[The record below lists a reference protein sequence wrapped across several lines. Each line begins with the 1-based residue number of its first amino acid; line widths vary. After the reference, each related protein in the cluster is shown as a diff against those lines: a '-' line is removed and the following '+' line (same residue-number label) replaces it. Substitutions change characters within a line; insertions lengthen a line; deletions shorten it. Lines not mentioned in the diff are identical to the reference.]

1 MTRLLFHPGAFS
13 LLTIAAT
20 VIAGYLLSDPDRKR
34 EPHFLSAPAPIV
46 RTPTME
52 WVSEED
58 FYFEDAAGKRWYAPA
73 GTLTD
78 GASIPQAFLSIT
90 GSPVDNA
97 FLDAALVHDAY
108 CDTRNEQGASYRK
121 ETWEAVHA
129 MFYDALLA
137 GGTTP
142 ATAKIMYAAVWLG
155 GPRWDDPAR
164 SLEQVSEEALVREY
178 RKCVAWVEKN
188 DPTVEELDAW
198 MEKREAELLA
208 EVAAANDSS
217 DDDRS

>member
-1 MTRLLFHPGAFS
+1 MLRLLQTPGAVTSFT
-13 LLTIAAT
+13 LLVT
-20 VIAGYLLSDPDRKR
+20 VTGGFLLSDPDRDQK
-34 EPHFLSAPAPIV
+34 PHFVSSPAPIV
-46 RTPTME
+46 RTQTRE
-52 WVSEED
+52 WVLEQD
-58 FYFEDAAGKRWYAPA
+58 FYFVDAEGKRWHAPQ

-90 GSPVDNA
+90 GSPTDDA

-108 CDTRNEQGASYRK
+108 CDTRNANGLSYQR

-164 SLEQVSEEALVREY
+164 SLENVPEASLLREY

-188 DPTVEELDAW
+188 DPTREEIDAW
-198 MEKREAELLA
+198 MEQREAELLA
-208 EVAAANDSS
+208 EIGKES
-217 DDDRS
+217 

>member
-1 MTRLLFHPGAFS
+1 MLRLLQTPGAVS
-13 LLTIAAT
+13 TLALLVTMT
-20 VIAGYLLSDPDRKR
+20 GGLLLSDPDRER
-34 EPHFLSAPAPIV
+34 EPHFVASPAPIV
-46 RTPTME
+46 RTPTRE
-52 WVSEED
+52 WVLEQD
-58 FYFEDAAGKRWYAPA
+58 FYFVDAAGKRWHAPQ

-90 GSPVDNA
+90 GSPTDNA

-108 CDTRNEQGASYRK
+108 CDTRNANGASYQR

-142 ATAKIMYAAVWLG
+142 ATAKLMYAAVWLG
-155 GPRWDDPAR
+155 GPRWDDPGR
-164 SLEQVSEEALVREY
+164 SLEAVPEASLLREY

-188 DPTVEELDAW
+188 DPTREEIDAW
-198 MEKREAELLA
+198 MEQREAELLA
-208 EVAAANDSS
+208 ETGKRD
-217 DDDRS
+217 

>member
-1 MTRLLFHPGAFS
+1 MYRLLQAPGAVS
-13 LLTIAAT
+13 AMTLLIT
-20 VIAGYLLSDPDRKR
+20 VTGGFLLSDPDHER
-34 EPHFLSAPAPIV
+34 EPHFVSSPAPIV
-46 RTPTME
+46 RTPSRE
-52 WVSEED
+52 WVLEQD
-58 FYFEDAAGKRWYAPA
+58 FYFVDAAGKRWHAPQ

-90 GSPVDNA
+90 GSPTDNA

-108 CDTRNEQGASYRK
+108 CDTRNAGGVSYRK

-164 SLEQVSEEALVREY
+164 SLESVSDASLLREY

-188 DPTVEELDAW
+188 DPTVAELDAW
-198 MEKREAELLA
+198 MEKRETELLA
-208 EVAAANDSS
+208 EVSPAN
-217 DDDRS
+217 